1 MRQTKTAKPLPNTL
15 PGTVCAQWR
24 ERGGKRCG
32 PYYFRFWREGGRLH
46 KQYIKREDVDAVRA
60 ACTRHREE
68 QAARRR
74 NHAELMQMLR
84 QYKATCREVE
94 QCLTTARLFR

>member
-1 MRQTKTAKPLPNTL
+1 MGQTKTAKPLPNTL
-15 PGTVCAQWR
+15 PGAVCAQWR
-24 ERGGKRCG
+24 ERDGKRYG
-32 PYYFRFWREGGRLH
+32 PYWCRMWREGGRLY

-60 ACTRHREE
+60 ACQRHHEE

-84 QYKATCREVE
+84 GFKASCREVE
-94 QCLTTARLFR
+94 RWIANGR

>member
-1 MRQTKTAKPLPNTL
+1 MGQIKNAETLPNTL
-15 PGTVCAQWR
+15 PGAVCAQWR
-24 ERGGKRCG
+24 ERDGKRYG

-46 KQYIKREDVDAVRA
+46 KQYIKRDDVEAVQA

-84 QYKATCREVE
+84 GFKASCRGVE
-94 QCLTTARLFR
+94 RWIANGR